1 LTDLEDS
8 WDSVPTGEPPTAE
21 ILRQGRRQSS
31 RRRSVRRHLLSVA
44 AAAAL
49 TGVFLAGNAMSG
61 PPKAPGSHPAPQRA
75 LPSPVAFE
83 ADLSPAPSCDALLA
97 MYVDR
102 GLGRVSAWGWDS
114 GYYPQWGYDRVEGP
128 NGVVP
133 LSDFSPAHADVPQ
146 AMPGQFPD
154 ARDLRTH
161 RVTAS
166 ETGTNVQETFVDEPD
181 TVKTDGH
188 LLVTLRDDE
197 LLTYDV
203 SGPAVRRLSSLRLNG
218 IDDDQLLLSGG
229 TVVVIGADRQSPRSE
244 LTGLRRGTRV
254 QTVSLTDPTH
264 PAVTGNVAY
273 AAAMSSTYQ
282 QGEAVRLVLSA
293 GLPDLPFVH
302 PSSHLSEKAALVR
315 NREIVEH
322 SKLEDWLPGYDAGD
336 GREALLE
343 CGDVAVPPARVGLDT
358 VAVVTFPVGSPTTP
372 RAFGL
377 AGATTIA
384 YESADHLYLA
394 STPAYG
400 WSCVGCFGRSWDGGR
415 GTSYL
420 FQFDLEPDR
429 AVHVASG
436 EVEGTIRDRWSLD
449 EAGGQLR
456 VLVGPSSETGNFN
469 SIVTFRR
476 DGQRLAEAGRLDQ
489 LGRGEEIK
497 SVRWQDDLALVV
509 TYRQTD
515 PLYVVDLRDRPR
527 LVSELRVPG
536 FSTYLHPLGPRRL
549 IGIGAGPIGRGWGA
563 QLGLFR
569 VHDLTRVKRLDVW
582 QYGPR
587 TEARASWDPRAFTW
601 LPEHRTV
608 FTVIQHGRTG
618 WLSIQHIAQSR
629 LHNEMIRV
637 EYGDDI
643 AQVRTIGMPD
653 GRVVLVTGEDVRFL
667 AL

>member
-1 LTDLEDS
+1 MTDLEDS
-8 WDSVPTGEPPTAE
+8 WNSLPTGEPPTAE
-21 ILRQGRRQSS
+21 ILQQGRQS
-31 RRRSVRRHLLSVA
+31 RRLRSARRPLVTVGV
-44 AAAAL
+44 AAAL
-49 TGVFLAGNAMSG
+49 TGIFLATNGVSG
-61 PPKAPGSHPAPQRA
+61 PPRAPGSHPAPA

-83 ADLSPAPSCDALLA
+83 ADLSPAASCDALLA
-97 MYVDR
+97 TYVDR
-102 GLGRVSAWGWDS
+102 GLAQVSAWGWGSAYFRRLGLD
-114 GYYPQWGYDRVEGP
+114 GVKAPIGP
-128 NGVVP
+128 TP
-133 LSDFSPAHADVPQ
+133 WTDFSAAHADAPQ
-146 AMPGQFPD
+146 AVPGEFPG
-154 ARDLRTH
+154 AGDLRTH

-166 ETGTNVQETFVDEPD
+166 KTGTNVQEMNVDEPD

-188 LLVTLRDDE
+188 LLITLRDDE

-203 SGPAVRRLSSLRLNG
+203 SGPAVRQLSSVRLNG
-218 IDDDQLLLSGG
+218 VDDGELLLSGD
-229 TVVVIGADRQSPRSE
+229 TAVVIGADRQSARSE

-254 QTVSLTDPTH
+254 QTVSLTDPGK
-264 PAVTGNVAY
+264 PEVTGDVTY
-273 AAAMSSTYQ
+273 AAALSSAYQ
-282 QGEAVRLVLSA
+282 QADQVRLVLSA
-293 GLPDLPFVH
+293 GLPDLEFVQ
-302 PSSHLSEKAALVR
+302 PGRHLSVKAALAR
-315 NREIVEH
+315 NREIVQR

-336 GREALLE
+336 GRQPLLD
-343 CGDVAVPPARVGLDT
+343 CGNVAVPPARVGLDT
-358 VAVVTFPVGSPTTP
+358 VAVVTFAVGSPTSP

-394 STPAYG
+394 STPTTV
-400 WSCVGCFGRSWDGGR
+400 WSCCGLDFGPAVVPG

-449 EAGGQLR
+449 EARGQLR
-456 VLVGPSSETGNFN
+456 VLIGPSSETGSFN

-476 DGQRLAEAGRLDQ
+476 DAQRLAEAGRLDH
-489 LGRGEEIK
+489 LGPHEEIK

-527 LVSELRVPG
+527 LISELRVPG
-536 FSTYLHPLGPRRL
+536 FSSYLHPLGPRRL
-549 IGIGAGPIGRGWGA
+549 IGVGEGPAGSGWGA

-569 VHDLTRVKRLDVW
+569 VRDLTRVHRLDVW
-582 QYGPR
+582 QYGR
-587 TEARASWDPRAFTW
+587 DTQALASWDPRAFTW
-601 LPEHRTV
+601 LPDQRTAL
-608 FTVIQHGRTG
+608 TVIQHGTTG

-629 LHNEMIRV
+629 LHNTMTQV

-653 GRVVLVTGEDVRFL
+653 GRVVLVTGEDVRFVPL
-667 AL
+667 